1 MQKDVGSVYNNIGLV
16 YSDLDSLDIAMN
28 YYNDALEINANI
40 DDNYGVAISLLNKAA
55 LYDKLAEVDMAEEL
69 FLESLVM
76 FEELSYHLGIFV
88 CKLNLSRIYSESEQH
103 NRAIN
108 LVLEA
113 FGIKGIDQPIKYLS
127 DGYLTLAEGYSDLNN
142 YEDANLYYRKYFII
156 QDSIFS
162 ININNQILEL
172 QSKYEIEKAE
182 TRIAMYEQTVEI
194 QNLEIETNKRKIRN
208 TTIILLLS
216 LVFALTFIVLYIQKQ
231 RTYLS
236 LVKQNVQIAKADI
249 EKEKQ
254 MISSDADKQASNLSD
269 DQKQDLYNKLISLM
283 EKDKYFMQKQITI
296 NDIAKKLNTNRNYL
310 SQLINDFFNANF
322 NSFLNEFRVKEARKL
337 LLIYEYRNYT
347 IEGIG
352 ETVGFHS
359 KATFNTAF
367 KKITGVTPSFFK
379 NNSSKI

>member
-1 MQKDVGSVYNNIGLV
+1 
-16 YSDLDSLDIAMN
+16 MN

-194 QNLEIETNKRKIRN
+194 QNLEIR
-208 TTIILLLS
+208 
-216 LVFALTFIVLYIQKQ
+216 
-231 RTYLS
+231 
-236 LVKQNVQIAKADI
+236 
-249 EKEKQ
+249 
-254 MISSDADKQASNLSD
+254 
-269 DQKQDLYNKLISLM
+269 DQ
-283 EKDKYFMQKQITI
+283 
-296 NDIAKKLNTNRNYL
+296 
-310 SQLINDFFNANF
+310 
-322 NSFLNEFRVKEARKL
+322 
-337 LLIYEYRNYT
+337 
-347 IEGIG
+347 
-352 ETVGFHS
+352 
-359 KATFNTAF
+359 
-367 KKITGVTPSFFK
+367 
-379 NNSSKI
+379 